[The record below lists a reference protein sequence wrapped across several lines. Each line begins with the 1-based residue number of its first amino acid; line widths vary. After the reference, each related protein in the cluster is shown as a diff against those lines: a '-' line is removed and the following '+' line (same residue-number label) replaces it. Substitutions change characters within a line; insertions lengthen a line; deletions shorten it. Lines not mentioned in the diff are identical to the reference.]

1 MEQEGGQ
8 GGSEAASLT
17 REDAGSAAGEEASPS
32 VRPQI
37 QRGYPDS
44 GNQSAGF
51 LGRLVEAFGERH
63 SGSGQFWWGAGGWW
77 WR

>member
-17 REDAGSAAGEEASPS
+17 REDAGSAAEEAGPS

-51 LGRLVEAFGERH
+51 PGRLVEAFGERH